1 MLGVVII
8 TVWAVLWCLPLFLL
22 LKHMGVLRV
31 PLEMETRG
39 LDVIEHREM
48 AYHSSSDDPMTA
60 DTNGLPDLDV
70 TATDRHHLV
79 KSIKRK
85 ERHGILY
92 YTFNSSSIVVVYSQY

>member
-1 MLGVVII
+1 M
-8 TVWAVLWCLPLFLL
+8 
-22 LKHMGVLRV
+22 